1 MNRAEIKELAKSKIK
16 GNKWNIIWP
25 VLVIGFL
32 ESVIQNI
39 FHLGPGVA
47 NIDLNNLEAM
57 SIQNMP
63 IQVSLGTGIL
73 SILVGVIMAG
83 YYKYILNFV
92 RTGKF
97 ETNDILNTI
106 KEKWLNILIATVLV
120 SVIVGICTI
129 FFVVPGIIMGLAYSM
144 VTFLVI
150 DTDIAGSDAL
160 KASREMMNGYKWD
173 YFVFILSFI
182 GWILLVPFT
191 LGILLVWLFPYM
203 TVATTIYYDKLKALT
218 SKKKDE

>member
-1 MNRAEIKELAKSKIK
+1 MNRTEIKELAKSKIK

-39 FHLGPGVA
+39 FHLGPSVA
-47 NIDLNNLEAM
+47 NVDLTNLESV

-63 IQVSLGTGIL
+63 IQVQLGAGVL

-106 KEKWLNILIATVLV
+106 KEKWLNILIVTVLV
-120 SVIVGICTI
+120 TIIVSVCTI
-129 FFVVPGIIMGLAYSM
+129 FFVVPGIIMALAYSM
-144 VTFLVI
+144 ATFLVI

-173 YFVFILSFI
+173 YFVFLLSFI
-182 GWILLVPFT
+182 GWIILVPFT
-191 LGILLVWLFPYM
+191 LGIILVWLFPYM
-203 TVATTIYYDKLKALT
+203 TVAMTIYYDKLKSLKN
-218 SKKKDE
+218 SKKDA

>member
-39 FHLGPGVA
+39 FHLGPSVA

-97 ETNDILNTI
+97 ETNDIINTI

-120 SVIVGICTI
+120 SVIVGICSI
-129 FFVVPGIIMGLAYSM
+129 FFIIPGIIMALAYSM
-144 VTFLVI
+144 VNFLVI
-150 DTDIAGSDAL
+150 DTDVAGSDSL
-160 KASREMMNGYKWD
+160 KKSREMMNGYKWD
-173 YFVFILSFI
+173 YFVFWLSFI
-182 GWILLVPFT
+182 GWMLLVPFT
-191 LGILLVWLFPYM
+191 LGILLIWLFPYM
-203 TVATTIYYDKLKALT
+203 TVAGTIYYDKLKSL
-218 SKKKDE
+218 KNGKKDE